1 MITDL
6 LLGGMIG
13 LLAASVLLLAQ
24 HSIAAWA
31 YDRRAQP
38 IVPRSLFRSDVR
50 RSRASLPTGGAR
62 TNVCG
67 NCGRPASPTANHCI
81 RCGNRLKP

>member
-24 HSIAAWA
+24 HSIAVRA

-50 RSRASLPTGGAR
+50 RSRAPLPTGGAR

-67 NCGRPASPTANHCI
+67 NCGRPASPTANHCM
-81 RCGNRLKP
+81 RCGNRLNP